1 MRFALT
7 LLMAGVLAA
16 GCASSDAPS
25 AEGADAAAT
34 AVAQSATPRVAAP
47 SPTELPASSSPSVAA
62 RPVDCLVVEASV
74 PSLDK
79 SWSEFSGDGNGV
91 FVAVSLDLTNLCEK
105 PIKAY
110 AGTVEVF
117 DTFGDSIFTGNW
129 KQTRKIAVGAST
141 TSKAGQGYGFSEF
154 EDPVVPL
161 KDAAREDLTITFTP
175 TMLVFSDGTRVEG

>member
-1 MRFALT
+1 MRFALA
-7 LLMAGVLAA
+7 LLTAGVLAA
-16 GCASSDAPS
+16 GCGSSDTPG
-25 AEGADAAAT
+25 AEGADAT
-34 AVAQSATPRVAAP
+34 AVAQSATAGVAAP
-47 SPTELPASSSPSVAA
+47 TPTEALASSSPSVGTS
-62 RPVDCLVVEASV
+62 PVDCLVVEASV

-91 FVAVSLDLTNLCEK
+91 FVAVSLELTNLCEK

-117 DTFGDSIFTGNW
+117 DTFGDSIFKGNW

-141 TSKAGQGYGFSEF
+141 TSKTGQGYGFSEF
-154 EDPVVPL
+154 EDAVVPL

-175 TMLVFSDGTRVEG
+175 TMLVFADGTRVEG

>member
-1 MRFALT
+1 MRFALA
-7 LLMAGVLAA
+7 LLSAGILAA
-16 GCASSDAPS
+16 GCAGSDTS
-25 AEGADAAAT
+25 GAEGAAAT
-34 AVAQSATPRVAAP
+34 AAVQSATPAVAAP
-47 SPTELPASSSPSVAA
+47 SPTEAPASSSPMADS
-62 RPVDCLVVEASV
+62 PVDCLVVEASV

-91 FVAVSLDLTNLCEK
+91 FVAVNLELTNLCEK

-117 DTFGDSIFTGNW
+117 DTFGDSIFKGNW

-141 TSKAGQGYGFSEF
+141 TSKPGQGYGFSEF
-154 EDPVVPL
+154 EDAVVPL

-175 TMLVFSDGTRVEG
+175 TMLVFADGTRVEG

>member
-1 MRFALT
+1 MKLALA
-7 LLMAGVLAA
+7 LMCAGVLAA
-16 GCASSDAPS
+16 GCAGAQSTEADPTKAGSVRSSQS
-25 AEGADAAAT
+25 
-34 AVAQSATPRVAAP
+34 AVASPAP
-47 SPTELPASSSPSVAA
+47 TDALPSSSPSVVAS
-62 RPVDCLVVEASV
+62 PVDCLAVDASI

-79 SWSEFSGDGNGV
+79 SWSEFTSDGNGV
-91 FVAVSLDLTNLCEK
+91 FVAVSLELTNLCDK

-117 DTFGDSIFTGNW
+117 DTFGDSIFKGNW

-154 EDPVVPL
+154 EDAVVPL

-175 TMLVFSDGTRVEG
+175 TMLVFADGTRAEG